1 MLLYVTDKEEGL
13 PQIAKKQIRRVMNK
27 FRICQE
33 MAF

>member
-1 MLLYVTDKEEGL
+1 MLLYVTDKEECL
-13 PQIAKKQIRRVMNK
+13 LQIAKKQIRRVMNK